1 VFLDSADPVTGQYVH
16 RILVLVWSI
25 HIDKEFL
32 RLAWWGLRLFRG
44 ARAVRAEI
52 YQDREV

>member
-1 VFLDSADPVTGQYVH
+1 MFLDSADPVTGQYVH